1 MKATIIVPVYN
12 VEKYLSRCLDSLVHQ
27 TISDYEVLCVNDCS
41 PDNSDLILAEYQEKY
56 PSRIR
61 VINNEC
67 NLGLGRT
74 REEPSSMFAVNMSSL
89 DSDDYVAP
97 NYIETYLQAADDGDY
112 DIIAGGS

>member
-74 REEPSSMFAVNMSSL
+74 RERALEHVCSEYVFFV

-97 NYIETYLQAADDGDY
+97 NYIETYLQAANDGD
-112 DIIAGGS
+112 